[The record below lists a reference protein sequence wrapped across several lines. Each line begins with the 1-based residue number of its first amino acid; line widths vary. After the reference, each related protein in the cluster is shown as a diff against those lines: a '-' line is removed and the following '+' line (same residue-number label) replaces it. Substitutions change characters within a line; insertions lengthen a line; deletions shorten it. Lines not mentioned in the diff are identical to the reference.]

1 MDSREVAF
9 DILKNIE
16 ENDAYVGEILG
27 NVLRRMQFSSK
38 QDRSFITR
46 LVEGAVE
53 RKLTLDFL
61 IEKFSKKKGGS
72 KSASG
77 KGNPLDVQIMLRMGI
92 YQIRYMDS
100 VPDRA
105 AISETVDMAKNKGY
119 SGLAGYI
126 NALLRNV
133 SRAVQENKLD
143 SFVVSRM
150 ESRYSTPEWLCA
162 FLSETYGKDKA
173 KLILEDQFA
182 EHDTVIRV
190 NRIKTTVE
198 ELKEKLISRGI
209 TVGESAIYEGS
220 LRISGYDQITRIPGY
235 KEGEFTVQDETSSY
249 TVSRAGIKPGNTVL
263 DICSSPGG
271 KSLLAYELA
280 YGDSKCG
287 KIISRDIS
295 DSKLEKIRENAERLG
310 IPLIDLERRKI
321 SKENKSEE
329 SSKYIGNIQPGINI
343 EVWDATELDERIAAL
358 PDADKPDVVIADVPC
373 SGLGIIGRKNDI
385 KYHTSLSAM
394 QELADQGLQIL
405 ANAAKYVKMGGRI
418 CFSTCTINPGENGD
432 VVRKFLEMQKESGE
446 RQFEIVEEKT
456 FLQGIDGSDGFYY
469 CILS

>member
-1 MDSREVAF
+1 MDSREIAF

-16 ENDAYVGEILG
+16 ENDAYVGDVLG
-27 NVLRRMQFSSK
+27 NALRRMQFSSK
-38 QDRSFITR
+38 QERSFITR
-46 LVEGAVE
+46 LVEGSVE

-61 IEKFSKKKGGS
+61 IDKFSNKKGGKQASSS
-72 KSASG
+72 K
-77 KGNPLDVQIMLRMGI
+77 KLPLDIRIILRMGI

-105 AISETVDMAKNKGY
+105 AISEMVEMAKSKGY

-133 SRAVQENKLD
+133 SRAVEEKKLD
-143 SFVVSRM
+143 SFTVSKQ
-150 ESRYSTPEWLCA
+150 ETRYSTPAWLCT
-162 FLSETYGKDKA
+162 FLNETYGKENA
-173 KLILEDQFA
+173 KLILEDQFS

-190 NRIKTTVE
+190 NRLKISVE
-198 ELKEKLISRGI
+198 ELKGKLSAKGI
-209 TVGESAIYEGS
+209 NVKEPAIYDGS

-235 KEGEFTVQDETSSY
+235 KDGNFIVQDETSSF
-249 TVSRAGIKPGNTVL
+249 TVSRAGIRPGDTVL
-263 DICSSPGG
+263 DMCASPGG

-280 YGDSKCG
+280 FSDEKCG

-295 DSKLEKIRENAERLG
+295 DSKLEKIKENAERLG
-310 IPLIDLERRKI
+310 FPLIELEKT
-321 SKENKSEE
+321 KK
-329 SSKYIGNIQPGINI
+329 IQPGINV
-343 EVWDATELDERIAAL
+343 EVWDATELDERIASL
-358 PDADKPDVVIADVPC
+358 PNSEKPDVVIADVPC

-394 QELADQGLQIL
+394 QELAEQGLKIL
-405 ANAAKYVKMGGRI
+405 QNAAAYVKTGGRI
-418 CFSTCTINPGENGD
+418 CYSTCTINPGENGE
-432 VVRKFLEMQKESGE
+432 VVRKFLEKQKEDGK